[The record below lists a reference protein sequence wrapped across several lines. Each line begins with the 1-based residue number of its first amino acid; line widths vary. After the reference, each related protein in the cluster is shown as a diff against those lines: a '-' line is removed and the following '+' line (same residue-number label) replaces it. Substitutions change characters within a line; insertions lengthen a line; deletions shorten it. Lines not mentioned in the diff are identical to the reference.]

1 MFKLDSSQRGPARR
15 CLFPHPPGNPFV
27 PRLQALLNGGMPP
40 ASVKFGALGSSG
52 WRSPWW
58 ASRGFARNEQHN
70 AAKVGH
76 GDNARPN
83 HCLIYVPLIELG
95 EVRCSSVLTK
105 WDAHQSIHAGCG
117 KKLMESGVNMME
129 TDWNG
134 RGCEC
139 PARFGRNL

>member
-1 MFKLDSSQRGPARR
+1 M
-15 CLFPHPPGNPFV
+15 
-27 PRLQALLNGGMPP
+27 PRLRSLAEWWHAAGLETKSGRWAVPAGDLHGGRPGGLPEMKP
-40 ASVKFGALGSSG
+40 
-52 WRSPWW
+52 
-58 ASRGFARNEQHN
+58 
-70 AAKVGH
+70 AKVGH

-117 KKLMESGVNMME
+117 KNLMESGVNMME